1 MGVSDRTRKILWAK
15 AGGRCSIC
23 RCQVIT
29 EGTESDDPSVF
40 GEEAHIVARSAG
52 GPRAEDPLAGDI
64 NGYDNLIL
72 LCNKHHKQVDDQPNH
87 FTSDRLHE
95 LKRKHEDWNASLD
108 RPGPSPIKVVP
119 DPSHPDPKLLKV
131 ITSGNALWS
140 MVEASKAFQHS
151 RPDHVPDEDEELIID
166 FLDSVREWGDI
177 SSELESLREKREAA
191 KSLNEQIRGLADAGY
206 VVGAKLRHM
215 LMTGGVFDEP
225 WPWPMLVVEV
235 QPAAHARLQR
245 LDDDDQ
251 RSENP
256 APGPEPSD
264 SRQKRDDLVQRAE
277 DEVRQLEREFHRLEM
292 SARGGTFFE
301 RHAVSRQLDE
311 AKRRLARI
319 DPTSPLLM

>member
-1 MGVSDRTRKILWAK
+1 M
-15 AGGRCSIC
+15 
-23 RCQVIT
+23 
-29 EGTESDDPSVF
+29 
-40 GEEAHIVARSAG
+40 ARSPG
-52 GPRAEDPLAGDI
+52 GPRAKEPLAGNT

-72 LCNKHHKQVDDQPNH
+72 LCSKHHKQVDDQPNY
-87 FTSDRLHE
+87 FTSDRLQE
-95 LKRKHEDWNASLD
+95 IKRKHEEWNASLD
-108 RPGPSPIKVVP
+108 QPGPRPIKLVP

-140 MVEASKAFQHS
+140 MIEASKVFAHS
-151 RPDHVPDEDEELIID
+151 RPDHVPDGDEELIID

-177 SSELESLREKREAA
+177 SPELESLREKHEAA

-215 LMTGGVFDEP
+215 LMTGGAFDEP

-235 QPAAHARLQR
+235 QPTALARLQR

-251 RSENP
+251 QREK
-256 APGPEPSD
+256 PEQKPESSD

-277 DEVRQLEREFHRLEM
+277 DEVRRLEREFHSLEM

-301 RHAVSRQLDE
+301 RHAVGRQLDE